1 LNYNIHYILYSATI
15 GPVLIKCQAE
25 EGCYY
30 WRESDTG
37 NKRITVT
44 QDQKNATKF
53 SIVCLENANHPNEF
67 AIQKFKNKDETPER
81 LECNIRVDG
90 FSSENSPPVLKQ
102 SYAISRD
109 HRLSLKDLEKE
120 QGDTTSPHDW
130 VLGGEWFFIRCA
142 RRSREFAIRGKGKL
156 CFKLKEEG
164 QELTVIPSS
173 KSHDGRDVL
182 MLFRTEKPRQEGFEY
197 I

>member
-1 LNYNIHYILYSATI
+1 M
-15 GPVLIKCQAE
+15 
-25 EGCYY
+25 
-30 WRESDTG
+30 
-37 NKRITVT
+37 
-44 QDQKNATKF
+44 
-53 SIVCLENANHPNEF
+53 
-67 AIQKFKNKDETPER
+67 
-81 LECNIRVDG
+81 ECNIRVDG

-109 HRLSLKDLEKE
+109 HRLSLKDPEKE
-120 QGDTTSPHDW
+120 QGDTTSPRDW

-173 KSHDGRDVL
+173 KSHDGHDVL
-182 MLFRTEKPRQEGFEY
+182 MLFSAEKPRQKGVHLAKCYTDSRRFSNFHKIMY
-197 I
+197 IQCEQARKLN